1 MATTNP
7 TSVND
12 NQQCLQIFCNLSA
25 SMKNRSESAK
35 IDAMNAQKLTD
46 LFVNQFQS
54 PQMNPSQ
61 PNNITPLPSLALG
74 DMFAPTDV
82 SPTDDA
88 ASATAKLSAATA
100 ASASTPLVAYG
111 ATTPHQ
117 FSFVVSDYF
126 SGLPEGTTAVYPVG
140 GNLYQNWMTHRVDK
154 LPKKYQLFFECEC
167 EK

>member
-1 MATTNP
+1 MDATQLTFA
-7 TSVND
+7 ND
-12 NQQCLQIFCNLSA
+12 KERGLEILHNFSA

-61 PNNITPLPSLALG
+61 PKTITPVPSLALG

-88 ASATAKLSAATA
+88 DSATAKLSAADSATAKLSAATA
-100 ASASTPLVAYG
+100 NSAKS
-111 ATTPHQ
+111 
-117 FSFVVSDYF
+117 
-126 SGLPEGTTAVYPVG
+126 SGEAAAPRFVYPMAG
-140 GNLYQNWMTHRVDK
+140 PGMPQRWQNRREDDPMYKDFLAGK
-154 LPKKYQLFFECEC
+154 
-167 EK
+167 